1 MVSAKAK
8 EEVMPKTFKPG
19 FTYIF
24 SKTLDQEIAL
34 NQKTG
39 KIYCEDG
46 TVYTPEEIEVIRNH
60 YGEIPLQVHILK
72 KKFGG
77 IIINEQRTDSNK
89 PAESGPAESRAKDN
103 DSSKTVQ
110 KTTSEKQES
119 KQGQFDLY

>member
-1 MVSAKAK
+1 
-8 EEVMPKTFKPG
+8 MPKTFKPG

-89 PAESGPAESRAKDN
+89 PAESGPSESRN
-103 DSSKTVQ
+103 ENINSGTVVQ
-110 KTTSEKQES
+110 KTAAKMPEPQ
-119 KQGQFDLY
+119 QGQFDLS

>member
-1 MVSAKAK
+1 
-8 EEVMPKTFKPG
+8 MPKTFKPG

-89 PAESGPAESRAKDN
+89 PAESGPSESRNENINSGTA
-103 DSSKTVQ
+103 VQ
-110 KTTSEKQES
+110 KTAAKMPEPQ
-119 KQGQFDLY
+119 QGQFDLS